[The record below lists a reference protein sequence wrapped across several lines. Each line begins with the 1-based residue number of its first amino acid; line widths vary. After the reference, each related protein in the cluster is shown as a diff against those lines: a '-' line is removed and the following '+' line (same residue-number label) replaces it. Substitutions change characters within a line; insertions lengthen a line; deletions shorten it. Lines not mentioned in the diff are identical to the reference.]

1 MSPVFVVCG
10 RRLSTRGGS
19 AKTGQAPNA
28 DNRRMSF
35 QSFPDNPV
43 PEGAVEQVVTTA
55 DGVKLRAVVW
65 RPAGRRKG
73 TICLIQGRAE
83 AIEKYYEVIGELL
96 GRGFAVASFDWRG
109 QGGSDRRLLNPRKGH
124 VDDFSEYER
133 DLEAFLQ
140 QVALPDCPPPFF
152 ALAHSTG
159 GLICLRVARRSRQ
172 AFSRMVL
179 ASPLLDFGRF
189 VPSRGMINF
198 TAGAFSLLG
207 LGDAIPPGAN
217 IARVDERGFK
227 GNPLT
232 SDPRR
237 FARTVAVGQQ
247 HPELT
252 VGAPTISWL
261 HAACRAMTEA
271 SSPAF
276 AASIRIPT
284 LMIAAGEDK
293 VVSPLAIERFAR
305 EMRIGSQIVIP
316 GARHEILMERDPI
329 RGLFW
334 AAFDAFIP
342 GSSA

>member
-1 MSPVFVVCG
+1 MNLF
-10 RRLSTRGGS
+10 
-19 AKTGQAPNA
+19 
-28 DNRRMSF
+28 
-35 QSFPDNPV
+35 SFPENPI
-43 PEGAVEQVVTTA
+43 PHGAVAQTVTTV
-55 DGVKLRAVVW
+55 DGVTLRAATW
-65 RPAGRRKG
+65 RPPGRLKG
-73 TICLIQGRAE
+73 TVCLVHGRAE
-83 AIEKYYEVIGELL
+83 AIEKYYEVVGELL
-96 GRGFAVASFDWRG
+96 GRGFAVATFDWRG
-109 QGGSDRRLLNPRKGH
+109 QGGSDRRLDNPRKGH
-124 VDDFSEYER
+124 VDDFAEYER
-133 DLEAFLQ
+133 DLEAFMQ

-152 ALAHSTG
+152 GLAHSTG

-172 AFSRMVL
+172 TFSRMVL
-179 ASPLLDFGRF
+179 ASPLLDFGGF
-189 VPSRGMINF
+189 APSRSVINF

-207 LGDAIPPGAN
+207 LGDAFPPGGK
-217 IARVDERGFK
+217 IAEVDERGFRF
-227 GNPLT
+227 NPLT

-237 FARTVAVGQQ
+237 FARTAAIGKA

-261 HAACRAMTEA
+261 HAACRAMNEA
-271 SSPAF
+271 ADAEF

-329 RGLFW
+329 RSLFW

-342 GSSA
+342 GSDH

>member
-1 MSPVFVVCG
+1 MS
-10 RRLSTRGGS
+10 LISL
-19 AKTGQAPNA
+19 
-28 DNRRMSF
+28 
-35 QSFPDNPV
+35 PDNPI
-43 PEGAVEQVVTTA
+43 PSGAVEHTVTTP
-55 DGVKLRAVVW
+55 DGVKLRAAVW
-65 RPAGRRKG
+65 RPAGQRKG
-73 TICLIQGRAE
+73 TICLVHGRAE
-83 AIEKYYEVIGELL
+83 AIEKYFEVIGELL
-96 GRGFAVASFDWRG
+96 DRGFAVATFDWRG
-109 QGGSDRRLLNPRKGH
+109 QGGSDRRLHNPRKGH

-133 DLEAFLQ
+133 DLEAFMQ
-140 QVALPDCPPPFF
+140 QVALPDCPPPYFG
-152 ALAHSTG
+152 LAHSTG
-159 GLICLRVARRSRQ
+159 GLVCLRVARRSRQ
-172 AFSRMVL
+172 IFSRMVL
-179 ASPLLDFGRF
+179 ASPLLDFGGF
-189 VPSRGMINF
+189 APSRGVINF

-207 LGDAIPPGAN
+207 LGDAFPPGAK
-217 IARVDERGFK
+217 IAQVEERGFA

-237 FARTVAVGQQ
+237 FARTVAVGKA

-261 HAACRAMTEA
+261 HAACRAMNEA
-271 SSPAF
+271 ANPAF

-284 LMIAAGEDK
+284 LMIAAGEDR

-342 GSSA
+342 GSPA